1 MSDRPTV
8 VIIAGP
14 NGAGKSTAAPA
25 ILRDF
30 AEMSA
35 FVNADV
41 IAQGLSAFDPES
53 EAIEAGRIMLRRMRE
68 FAERRQDFA
77 FETTLASRTFA
88 SWLERAKRDQEYR
101 VFLSYVWVP
110 SADEAVRRVASRV
123 SRGGHHVPEEI
134 VRRRYQRSA
143 WNFFHLYE
151 MLTDGWSFHD
161 NSGAT
166 GPNLVARRPAGGTLE
181 VLDPRCWRLFTELA
195 HGESRST

>member
-53 EAIEAGRIMLRRMRE
+53 EAIEAGRIMLRRMHE
-68 FAERRQDFA
+68 FAAQRQDFA

-88 SWLERAKRDQEYR
+88 TWLERAKRDQDYR
-101 VFLSYVWVP
+101 VFLYYVWVR
-110 SADEAVRRVASRV
+110 SADEAVRRVRSWRMANREALDRLFADPAIGAEIGNRGIQQALREHKLLGHSIIVWQDGRV
-123 SRGGHHVPEEI
+123 VELPPEEI
-134 VRRRYQRSA
+134 PVDV
-143 WNFFHLYE
+143 
-151 MLTDGWSFHD
+151 T
-161 NSGAT
+161 
-166 GPNLVARRPAGGTLE
+166 PPPAREPRPAARQLE
-181 VLDPRCWRLFTELA
+181 PVP
-195 HGESRST
+195 

>member
-8 VIIAGP
+8 IIIAGP

-53 EAIEAGRIMLRRMRE
+53 EAIEAGRIMLRRMRQ
-68 FAERRQDFA
+68 FAEQRQDFA

-88 SWLERAKRDQEYR
+88 NWLERAKRDQEYR
-101 VFLSYVWVP
+101 VFLYYVWVP

-123 SRGGHHVPEEI
+123 SRGGHHVPEDI

-151 MLTDGWSFHD
+151 PLTDGWCFYD
-161 NSGAT
+161 NSSESGAET
-166 GPNLVARRPAGGTLE
+166 VARRSFGGTLE
-181 VLDPRCWRLFTELA
+181 VRDPTRWRLFTELA
-195 HGESRST
+195 HGQSRSS